1 MSHSHPQ
8 RFRTVGLVGRRGN
21 PHVVDSVAAVERVL
35 AAAGVDIVLEAATAP
50 MLPGRH
56 HTTAPR
62 GDLGAC
68 DLIVVVGGDGSILGV
83 ARDLAHS
90 GVLVVGVNR
99 GGLGFLAD
107 VSPEQIEQKI
117 GAVLDGEYT
126 VDERFLLEAHIRR
139 GDEVVG
145 GSAALNDV
153 VVHAAP
159 TSRMMDFALYVD
171 DEFVYEQR
179 SDGVIV
185 ATPTGSTAYSL
196 SAGGPIMHPSLDA
209 VVIVPMFPHTLTS
222 RPLVVRGDA
231 ADQDRRRWPGQPRPG
246 SVATRRSTIRSNRA
260 MRCTSG
266 STPTPCTWPIR
277 WTTGSSNPAA
287 ASSTG
292 RAGSATADEAGA
304 GRLMRPGA
312 AARRYPV
319 SRPCP
324 PSRGSSARAAGRRSP
339 PARPGPRAIG

>member
-8 RFRTVGLVGRRGN
+8 RFRTVGLVGRKGN
-21 PHVVDSVAAVERVL
+21 PQVVDSVVAVERVL

-50 MLPGRH
+50 MLPDRDH
-56 HTTAPR
+56 ATASR

-90 GVLVVGVNR
+90 DVLVVGVNR

-126 VDERFLLEAHIRR
+126 VDERFLLEARIER

-231 ADQDRRRWPGQPRPG
+231 EIRIVAGGLAAAPRVSCDSQVDYTIQPGDALHIGKYPHPLHLAYPMDHGFFESCR
-246 SVATRRSTIRSNRA
+246 SKLDWATRLGN
-260 MRCTSG
+260 G
-266 STPTPCTWPIR
+266 
-277 WTTGSSNPAA
+277 
-287 ASSTG
+287 
-292 RAGSATADEAGA
+292 
-304 GRLMRPGA
+304 
-312 AARRYPV
+312 
-319 SRPCP
+319 
-324 PSRGSSARAAGRRSP
+324 
-339 PARPGPRAIG
+339 